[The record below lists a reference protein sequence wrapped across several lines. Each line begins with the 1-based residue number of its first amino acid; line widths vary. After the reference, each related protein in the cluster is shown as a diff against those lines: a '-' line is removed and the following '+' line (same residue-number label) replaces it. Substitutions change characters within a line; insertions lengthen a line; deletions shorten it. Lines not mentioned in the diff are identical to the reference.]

1 MVKQMVIV
9 NYVIKMVKFIK
20 VNLKMENKMEQDLKQ
35 VEEEKKQYNIKME

>member
-1 MVKQMVIV
+1 MVKQMGIV

-20 VNLKMENKMEQDLKQ
+20 VNLKMENKMEQDSKQ

>member
-20 VNLKMENKMEQDLKQ
+20 VNLRMGNKMEQDLKQ
-35 VEEEKKQYNIKME
+35 VEEEKK

>member
-20 VNLKMENKMEQDLKQ
+20 VNLKMENKME
-35 VEEEKKQYNIKME
+35 